1 MSRKNK
7 IFQETAKEQSSPVRT
22 PVAESTDEPLTRAPQ
37 GIQTVDIARDE
48 FGWDIPVETVPVPS
62 RGMVY
67 PPNSPLHSRE
77 TIDIRAMTAREED
90 ILTSQALIRKGT
102 VVATLLQS
110 VVLDQN
116 IDVGDM
122 LLGDRNALMLA
133 TRVTGY
139 GPKYGVEVRCP
150 KCNFRQPYDFDLG
163 QIPIK
168 RLKIDPVQPG
178 LNLFEFILPVTKRKV
193 HFKFLTGS
201 EEEEL
206 TEANNRRR
214 TLMPDVDV
222 TALVTTRLEAQVVSI
237 DNVTDKTKLS
247 AFIRKMPAYDSR
259 TLRGFI
265 SKNEPGMEMT
275 QEMQCRSCNATS
287 NIDIPIGVSFFW
299 PDM

>member
-1 MSRKNK
+1 MSRKDSSSRNK
-7 IFQETAKEQSSPVRT
+7 IFQETNNPSN
-22 PVAESTDEPLTRAPQ
+22 TDEPISKPPP
-37 GIQTVDIARDE
+37 GVQTVDIARDE
-48 FGWDIPVETVPVPS
+48 FGWDIPVEAVPVPS
-62 RGMVY
+62 KGMVY
-67 PPNSPLHSRE
+67 PPNSSLHRKE

-110 VVLDQN
+110 VVIDQN

-139 GPKYGVEVRCP
+139 GPKYDVEVKCP
-150 KCNFRQPYDFDLG
+150 GCSLRQPYQFDLA

-168 RLKIDPVQPG
+168 RLKLEPVQQG
-178 LNLFEFILPVTKRKV
+178 LNLFEYVLPVTKRTIQ
-193 HFKFLTGS
+193 FKFLTGS

-214 TLMPDVDV
+214 SLMPDVEV
-222 TALVTTRLEAQVVSI
+222 TALVTSRLESQVVSI
-237 DNVTDKTKLS
+237 DGVTDRTKLS

-259 TLRGFI
+259 KLRGYI
-265 SKNEPGMEMT
+265 SKNEPGMEMS
-275 QEMQCRSCNATS
+275 QEMQCRSCTKTS
-287 NIDIPIGVSFFW
+287 KIDIPIGISFFW
-299 PDM
+299 PEL